1 MVRAVAAPLQ
11 LALFG
16 GAPIRKKPFAGPAV
30 FDGAERKNV
39 LEVLHDRALS
49 RFMGSPSADIDRQLA
64 MTSAE
69 AVDYNP
75 QHFMFIGGRK
85 VRALEAA
92 FARRFGVRY
101 AITVNS
107 ATSGLMT
114 ALGACRLGP
123 GDEVI
128 TTCLSFNAT
137 SASILAFNSIPVF
150 VDVHPETF
158 CMDPEDIRRKITP
171 RTKAILVV
179 HLLGRAADM
188 DAITKIAA
196 EHELRIIEDCAQS
209 PGTVY
214 KGRSVGAIAPIGVFS
229 LQDTKN
235 IVSGEG
241 GVIVTDDEDLARRC
255 RLIRNHGESIPG
267 SDATPEELCNLVGFN
282 FRMTELTAAVALA
295 QLKKLGRN
303 NRQRNANA
311 RYLAQRLAKL
321 PHLRIPEGFASDG
334 NVCHVLAMLYDAA
347 SAGVG
352 RDAVLAA
359 LRAEGIPVGNGY
371 PRLMPENPIFTK
383 KIAFGTGGWPWSCFP
398 HAQAIRYR
406 REDYPVAASLIYESF
421 IWFYHVNA
429 PNTPRDME
437 DAAAAFEKVFSDL
450 HALKDYRPT
459 GPKMYKW

>member
-1 MVRAVAAPLQ
+1 MTRAIAAPPR

-16 GAPIRKKPFAGPAV
+16 GLPARKKPFAGPSV

-39 LEVLHDRALS
+39 LEVLNDRALS
-49 RFMGSPSADIDRQLA
+49 RFMGSPSADIERQLS

-85 VRALEAA
+85 VRALEAE
-92 FARRFGVRY
+92 FAKRFGARY
-101 AITVNS
+101 AIAVNS

-137 SASILAFNSIPVF
+137 AVSILAFSSIPVF
-150 VDVHPETF
+150 VDIHPESL

-188 DAITKIAA
+188 DAINKIAA
-196 EHELRIIEDCAQS
+196 EHELQVIEDCSQS

-214 KGRSVGAIAPIGVFS
+214 KGTPVGSIAPIGVFS

-235 IVSGEG
+235 IVAGEG
-241 GVIVTDDEDLARRC
+241 GVIVTSDESLARRC

-267 SDATPEELCNLVGFN
+267 PDATPEELCNIVGFN

-295 QLKKLGRN
+295 QIKKLSRN
-303 NRQRNANA
+303 NQQRNVNA

-321 PHLRIPEGFASDG
+321 PYLRIAEGFASDG
-334 NVCHVLAMLYDAA
+334 NVCHVLAMTYDAKT
-347 SAGVG
+347 SGVS

-359 LRAEGIPVGNGY
+359 IRAEGIPVGGGY
-371 PRLMPENPIFTK
+371 PRLMPENPMFTK
-383 KIAFGTGGWPWSCFP
+383 KIAFGMDGWPWSGFP
-398 HAQAIRYR
+398 HGRAMRYR
-406 REDYPVAASLIYESF
+406 REDYPVAASLIYEKF

-429 PNTPRDME
+429 PNTPKDME
-437 DAAAAFEKVFSDL
+437 DAANAFKKVFSNLD
-450 HALKDYRPT
+450 ALKGYAPT
-459 GPKMYKW
+459 GPKVYKW

>member
-1 MVRAVAAPLQ
+1 MTRAVAAPPR

-16 GAPIRKKPFAGPAV
+16 GTPTRKKPFAGPAV

-39 LEVLHDRALS
+39 LEVLQDRALS
-49 RFMGSPSADIDRQLA
+49 RFMGSPSADIERQLS

-69 AVDYNP
+69 AADYNP

-85 VRALEAA
+85 VRALEAE
-92 FARRFGVRY
+92 FAKRFGTRY
-101 AITVNS
+101 AVAVNS
-107 ATSGLMT
+107 ATSGLMA

-137 SASILAFNSIPVF
+137 SVSILAFNSIPVF
-150 VDVHPETF
+150 VDVHPGTF

-188 DAITKIAA
+188 DAINALA
-196 EHELRIIEDCAQS
+196 REHGLKVIEDCSQS
-209 PGTVY
+209 PGTSY
-214 KGRSVGAIAPIGVFS
+214 KGKPVGSIAPIGVFS

-241 GVIVTDDEDLARRC
+241 GMIVTDDTDLARRC

-267 SDATPEELCNLVGFN
+267 ADAGPEELCNLIGFN

-295 QLKKLGRN
+295 QIKKLARN
-303 NRQRNANA
+303 NQQRNVNA
-311 RYLAQRLAKL
+311 RYLAQRLSKL
-321 PHLRIPEGFASDG
+321 PHLRVAEGFASEG
-334 NVCHVLAMLYDAA
+334 NVCHVLPMLYDAA
-347 SAGVG
+347 SSGVS

-359 LRAEGIPVGNGY
+359 LRAEGIPVGTGY

-383 KIAFGTGGWPWSCFP
+383 KIAFGTEGWPWSQFA
-398 HAQAIRYR
+398 HGRAIEYR
-406 REDYPVAASLIYESF
+406 REDYPVAASLIYEKF

-429 PNTPRDME
+429 PNTPKDME
-437 DAAAAFEKVFSDL
+437 DAASAFKKVFSSLD
-450 HALKDYRPT
+450 ALRGYTPT
-459 GPKMYKW
+459 GPKVYKW